1 MDCLQLP
8 CIRVEEAVSW
18 TQRFL
23 TRNFWL
29 KNRILF
35 MTNKFKICMISE
47 TSSMVCGVT
56 ASCNI
61 TQECPFSFPG
71 QDNQTSSTILLENR
85 CFIIPLHSNCMLN
98 NIRVVFLLWNLVK
111 QCKIGSKKLH
121 NSSHSP
127 ILSHNLPWK
136 YRTISE
142 FLLHPNR
149 WPDCMHL
156 LKTSWKSVVLT
167 NKVGRILDILWGFLI
182 KQLFHSHLLDMR
194 WLWPTHIQHALM
206 E

>member
-1 MDCLQLP
+1 MLRWFTTKESLAKHLKPSIAVSVSVWFQRQAAWCAVSQRHVISHKSVLFLFRDKIIRQLQLF
-8 CIRVEEAVSW
+8 C
-18 TQRFL
+18 
-23 TRNFWL
+23 L
-29 KNRILF
+29 KIDVLLF
-35 MTNKFKICMISE
+35 YF
-47 TSSMVCGVT
+47 
-56 ASCNI
+56 
-61 TQECPFSFPG
+61 
-71 QDNQTSSTILLENR
+71 
-85 CFIIPLHSNCMLN
+85 SNCMLN

-111 QCKIGSKKLH
+111 QCKIGLKKPH
-121 NSSHSP
+121 NSSHNSP

-167 NKVGRILDILWGFLI
+167 NKGGRILDILWGFLI

-194 WLWPTHIQHALM
+194 W
-206 E
+206 